1 MMRGTQ
7 FAELSAFVAV
17 AEEAS
22 FTKAAKR
29 LGMSPAWLSTAVRA
43 LEQHIGVRLL
53 NRTTR
58 SVALT
63 DAGERM
69 LALLRPLLD
78 GFDAALD
85 SVNAFRDKPA
95 GHLRLV
101 VTPPA
106 AKFVLAPVLKKFLSQ
121 YPEITVEMVIDT
133 GVIDLV
139 AGHFDAGIH
148 RGERLARDMI
158 AVRITHDLRFLTVA
172 SPDYV
177 ARHGLPQTPSDLR
190 DHNCILLRQS
200 GGEIL
205 SWRYIIDGKI
215 SQFETHGSVITNDPD
230 WLVQAALDG
239 IGVIHIV
246 EEYVAPMIADGRLL
260 CLLGDYAPT
269 VSGQFLYYP
278 SRRQNPAALRAFIE
292 FMRAS
297 AQVMTKAGKNPAPS
311 PVTDERAPAK
321 TAAGVIFAR

>member
-7 FAELSAFVAV
+7 FAELSVFVAV
-17 AEEAS
+17 ADAAS

-29 LGMSPAWLSTAVRA
+29 LGMSKAWLSKAVSA
-43 LEQHIGVRLL
+43 LEQHLGVRLL

-78 GFDAALD
+78 GFDAAID

-95 GHLRLV
+95 GHLRLI

-106 AKFVLAPVLKKFLSQ
+106 AKFVLSPVLKKFLSH
-121 YPEITVEMVIDT
+121 YPEITMEMVIDT
-133 GVIDLV
+133 GMIDLV
-139 AGHFDAGIH
+139 GGHFDAGIH

-158 AVRITHDLRFLTVA
+158 AMRITQDLRFVTVA
-172 SPDYV
+172 SPDYI
-177 ARHGLPQTPSDLR
+177 ALHGSPQTPSDLR
-190 DHNCILLRQS
+190 DHNCIRLRQS

-205 SWRYIIDGKI
+205 PWRYVIDTKTV
-215 SQFETHGSVITNDPD
+215 QFETYGNVTVNDPD
-230 WLVQAALDG
+230 CLVHTALDG

-246 EEYVAPMIADGRLL
+246 EEYVASMIADGRLV
-260 CLLGDYAPT
+260 CLLSDYAPT

-292 FMRAS
+292 FMRANM
-297 AQVMTKAGKNPAPS
+297 QVLAKAGKNAAPS
-311 PVTDERAPAK
+311 APESC
-321 TAAGVIFAR
+321 

>member
-7 FAELSAFVAV
+7 FTELSAFVAV

-29 LGMSPAWLSTAVRA
+29 LGMSPAWLSTAVRE
-43 LEQHIGVRLL
+43 LEQHLGVRLL

-63 DAGERM
+63 NAGERM
-69 LALLRPLLD
+69 LGLLRPLLD

-106 AKFVLAPVLKKFLSQ
+106 AKFVLSPVLKNFLSQ
-121 YPEITVEMVIDT
+121 YSEITVEIIVDT

-148 RGERLARDMI
+148 RGERLALDMI
-158 AVRITHDLRFLTVA
+158 AMRISQDLRFVTVA

-177 ARHGLPQTPSDLR
+177 ARYGSPQTPSDLR
-190 DHNCILLRQS
+190 DHNCVLLRQS
-200 GGEIL
+200 GGDIL
-205 SWRYIIDGKI
+205 SWRYIVDAKI
-215 SQFETHGSVITNDPD
+215 VQFDTHGSIITNEPD
-230 WLVQAALDG
+230 CLVQAALDG
-239 IGVIHIV
+239 IGVVHIV
-246 EEYVAPMIADGRLL
+246 EEYVAPMIADGRLV

-292 FMRAS
+292 FMRAD
-297 AQVMTKAGKNPAPS
+297 AQALMKETG
-311 PVTDERAPAK
+311 AK
-321 TAAGVIFAR
+321 PPQRVLI